1 MKDLEIRFDKAYQI
15 ASAINQ
21 SEVPPDIMLRLYAY
35 YKLATKDRPRF
46 PEKSYETNIRNA
58 FKFNAFTQLK
68 GTSITEAKIE
78 YIKIVESITK
88 KIIN

>member
-1 MKDLEIRFDKAYQI
+1 MKKMEKRFEKAFQL
-15 ASAINQ
+15 ASAVNQ
-21 SEVPPDIMLRLYAY
+21 EDLPPDIMLRLYAY
-35 YKLATKDRPRF
+35 YKLATKDRPKF

-68 GTSITEAKIE
+68 GISITEAKIE
-78 YIKIVESITK
+78 YIKIVEGITK

>member
-1 MKDLEIRFDKAYQI
+1 MKYLEDRFDRAYQI

-21 SEVPPDIMLRLYAY
+21 EDLPPDVMLRLYAY

-46 PEKSYETNIRNA
+46 PEKSHETNIRNA
-58 FKFNAFTQLK
+58 FKFNAYNQLQ
-68 GTSITEAKIE
+68 GTTITEAKIE
-78 YIKIVESITK
+78 YIKIVESIIN